1 MNSLLLIADNARWR
15 DSGSKAL
22 SRVTSYLLC
31 KVAAKLEFSSC
42 LAQFAIY
49 NWRCTDIDIAIRGL
63 TSTNDS
69 AHLIYHKWKGKGC
82 VNNINNTI
90 EQYKD
95 NPSAFIAETFESSPY
110 AISISIKNI
119 WLHFVTHLQGISFC
133 HWPKPAALVLTMDS
147 NTTAVEI
154 SLSAGTHKTPFHL
167 YRLCINF
174 SSCPTYTPK
183 SKAV

>member
-1 MNSLLLIADNARWR
+1 VEGED
-15 DSGSKAL
+15 
-22 SRVTSYLLC
+22 Y
-31 KVAAKLEFSSC
+31 
-42 LAQFAIY
+42 
-49 NWRCTDIDIAIRGL
+49 
-63 TSTNDS
+63 
-69 AHLIYHKWKGKGC
+69 

-133 HWPKPAALVLTMDS
+133 HWPKPIALVLKMDS

-154 SLSAGTHKTPFHL
+154 SLSAGILTRPFSI
-167 YRLCINF
+167 CIVYVSASPAAQHIHQNQRCDTRIKQNIQF
-174 SSCPTYTPK
+174 QQQCEPDLFFKESTSWPT
-183 SKAV
+183 S